1 MRVLRLIL
9 LGILTYVIAMVFLF
23 PAAPV
28 VNHFK
33 PQLGPVALNGVS
45 GSLFNGKI
53 DDVRSTDDLLPLE
66 ARNVSWRLA
75 PGALLKGGAGVSVGF
90 DAYGGSG
97 KGLVTGKRSGDV
109 EVTDFEFD
117 LQAKELEPLLPVPIA
132 EFSGTL
138 SGVIDMLKLE
148 NQLLTLFEGVINWQ
162 NAEVQRPFQASL
174 GDVNIDVKPEGQNSH
189 LATIDASGG
198 DLSIEGTVL
207 LGLNGD
213 FTTDVLFTPAGTA
226 SQSLLNNLR
235 QLGRADAQGRVRVK
249 ETGNVN
255 RLL

>member
-1 MRVLRLIL
+1 
-9 LGILTYVIAMVFLF
+9 
-23 PAAPV
+23 
-28 VNHFK
+28 
-33 PQLGPVALNGVS
+33 
-45 GSLFNGKI
+45 
-53 DDVRSTDDLLPLE
+53 
-66 ARNVSWRLA
+66 
-75 PGALLKGGAGVSVGF
+75 
-90 DAYGGSG
+90 
-97 KGLVTGKRSGDV
+97 
-109 EVTDFEFD
+109 
-117 LQAKELEPLLPVPIA
+117 
-132 EFSGTL
+132 
-138 SGVIDMLKLE
+138 MLKLE
-148 NQLLTLFEGVINWQ
+148 NQLLTFFEGVINWQ

>member
-9 LGILTYVIAMVFLF
+9 LGVLTYVLAMIFLF

-33 PQLGPVALNGVS
+33 PQLGPVSLNGVS

-53 DDVRSTDDLLPLE
+53 DDVRSTDDLLPLKLS
-66 ARNVSWRLA
+66 NVSWRLA
-75 PGALLKGGAGVSVGF
+75 PGALLKGGAGASIGF

-97 KGLVTGKRSGDV
+97 KGLVTGKPSGDV
-109 EVTDFEFD
+109 EITDFEFD
-117 LQAKELEPLLPVPIA
+117 MQAKELEPLLPVPIA
-132 EFSGTL
+132 EFSGTV
-138 SGVIDMLKLE
+138 SGVVDTVKLE

-162 NAEVQRPFQASL
+162 DAEVQRPFQASL
-174 GDVNIDVKPEGQNSH
+174 GDVNIDVKPEGEKSH
-189 LATIDASGG
+189 LATIAASGG
-198 DLSIEGTVL
+198 DVAIEGTVL

-226 SQSLLNNLR
+226 SQSLLNNLQ

-255 RLL
+255 RLM

>member
-28 VNHFK
+28 VEHFK

-45 GSLFNGKI
+45 GSLFNGKVEQ
-53 DDVRSTDDLLPLE
+53 VRSTDDLLPLE
-66 ARNVSWRLA
+66 ASNVTWRLA
-75 PGALLKGGAGVSVGF
+75 PSALLKGGAGASIGF

-97 KGLVTGKRSGDV
+97 KGMVTGKRRGDV
-109 EVTDFEFD
+109 DVTDFEFD

-138 SGVIDMLKLE
+138 SGLIDSLKLE
-148 NQLLTLFEGVINWQ
+148 NQLLTQFEGVINWRD
-162 NAEVQRPFQASL
+162 AEVQRPFQASL
-174 GDVNIDVKPEGQNSH
+174 GNLNIDIRPEGDNQH
-189 LATIDASGG
+189 LATIDGSGG
-198 DLSIEGTVL
+198 DLAIEGTVL
-207 LGLNGD
+207 IGLNGD
-213 FTTDVLFTPAGTA
+213 FASDVLFTPAGTA

-235 QLGRADAQGRVRVK
+235 QLGPADAQGRVRLK
-249 ETGNVN
+249 QSGNVN